1 MQNDF
6 ALSPRRGLSHFTVM
20 QRVVC
25 DMTEAGCTSMPSTVE
40 GRTIV
45 QTEKQEGVTS
55 FHHMKFIFHFVAV
68 WLLYHL

>member
-1 MQNDF
+1 M
-6 ALSPRRGLSHFTVM
+6 LPRDACG
-20 QRVVC
+20 
-25 DMTEAGCTSMPSTVE
+25 MTEAGCTSIPSTVE

-45 QTEKQEGVTS
+45 QTEKQKGITT